1 MKTGTLLASSPTLEG
16 IQTQV
21 SRYYCGSTV
30 TLAPRDENTW
40 TVATGKG
47 VLSSVIVRKV
57 GKRYRFE
64 MV

>member
-1 MKTGTLLASSPTLEG
+1 MKTAALIASSPTLEG
-16 IQTQV
+16 IQSQV
-21 SRYYCGSTV
+21 SRFYGGSTV
-30 TLAPRDENTW
+30 TLAPRDDDTW
-40 TVATGKG
+40 TVATGRG